1 MTDPDAVAV
10 YGPQAPQ
17 RSGVATYI
25 DAMAEHCPPGFR
37 IQRVCNNSW
46 MDPRAAKAVLYHVG
60 ASALHHCVF
69 EGLRRRPGPTIV
81 HENNTL
87 SYYYESWD
95 WLKPSVRARVLSMA
109 SRRLGRHVGCLEV
122 LQEALDGLPDE
133 DRYCADIGIE
143 QMYLPYLTH
152 ALVHSRRLQRRFA
165 RLAPDLPVTQVPLMS
180 YPLTTDMRARS
191 RSQLN
196 LSPGQIVFGSFGFI
210 GQYKRVDKILRAW
223 LDWQTRPPDSVLLV
237 VGQPQ
242 YNIEI
247 PNHPSIVHIG
257 FVPNATDFLG
267 YLAACDCAV
276 QLRYPTL
283 GETSGVI
290 TTFLANNVPLITSLT
305 PDTAEYAGLPNVVR
319 VAPDEA
325 EVPNLIVSM
334 TQIAQQAPPPRC
346 YDPAYS
352 PAVCCARIFSACGLA

>member
-152 ALVHSRRLQRRFA
+152 ALVHSRRLQRRRGRGQIPCRHCA
-165 RLAPDLPVTQVPLMS
+165 
-180 YPLTTDMRARS
+180 RARARRYS
-191 RSQLN
+191 GGEAVR
-196 LSPGQIVFGSFGFI
+196 GGHAR
-210 GQYKRVDKILRAW
+210 RVGVAAGAPRRAA
-223 LDWQTRPPDSVLLV
+223 
-237 VGQPQ
+237 
-242 YNIEI
+242 
-247 PNHPSIVHIG
+247 
-257 FVPNATDFLG
+257 NA
-267 YLAACDCAV
+267 
-276 QLRYPTL
+276 
-283 GETSGVI
+283 
-290 TTFLANNVPLITSLT
+290 
-305 PDTAEYAGLPNVVR
+305 
-319 VAPDEA
+319 
-325 EVPNLIVSM
+325 
-334 TQIAQQAPPPRC
+334 
-346 YDPAYS
+346 
-352 PAVCCARIFSACGLA
+352 ARIGACRASAADGALVGDGRTVSTARRGDHPR